1 MNPKPRTL
9 FSLALVLVLIGTGV
23 WLFQSG
29 TVTGLFTP
37 PPELYL
43 PQGAIN
49 VDDLSFT
56 LNDGVYFRGSFGT
69 STVQIPDGDADSFA
83 RLSDIM
89 TFSDPETS
97 EQCGAPGR
105 YAFYGD
111 RKRVY
116 FYQVWQTPT
125 FRSTKVEAVK
135 DIRMRE
141 FSLTSPLS
149 IKGGTVAYDL
159 SLEVASG
166 TCAYILTKR
175 N

>member
-9 FSLALVLVLIGTGV
+9 FSLALVLVLIGTGI
-23 WLFQSG
+23 WLFQNS
-29 TVTGLFTP
+29 TLAGLFTP
-37 PPELYL
+37 HPELYL
-43 PQGAIN
+43 PMGATN

-56 LNDGVYFRGSFGT
+56 LEDEVYFRGSFGT

-83 RLSDIM
+83 QLSDIM
-89 TFSDPETS
+89 TFPDPAIS

-135 DIRMRE
+135 DIRKGE
-141 FSLTSPLS
+141 FSLTSPVS
-149 IKGGTVAYDL
+149 IEGGSVAYDL

-175 N
+175 E